1 MILIAASKKDPA
13 GINIAEKL
21 VEHFP
26 FERDGQIYVH
36 AHYDAVLTLIDE
48 RTIYADY
55 LEKAYEGT
63 EAIFFITRHVSKEG
77 VPTLTTHTPG
87 NFHTADF
94 GGVVGTLCPSNPRA
108 QKIALCTMKKE
119 RDEASLTHEVS
130 MEATHHGPITAVPT
144 TFMEI
149 GSHHAQWVDPRAGYA
164 VAKAAHDA
172 LSYKASTSPCAVGIG
187 GGHYSQKLSGIMLGT
202 EWAIGH
208 IIPKYAFPLGP
219 SMLMEAI
226 GKNGPTDAVIMD
238 WKGTPGRSAYRD
250 EIETSGMKVYKTKD
264 F

>member
-13 GINIAEKL
+13 GVNIFENL
-21 VEHFP
+21 IEHFP
-26 FERDGQIYVH
+26 FERDGPVY
-36 AHYDAVLTLIDE
+36 AHTHCDAVLALIDE

-55 LEKAYEGT
+55 LEKSYPGT

-94 GGVVGTLCPSNPRA
+94 GGVVGALCPSNPLA
-108 QKIALCTMKKE
+108 QKIALRTMQKE

-130 MEATHHGPITAVPT
+130 MEATHHGPITSVPT

-149 GSHHAQWVDPRAGYA
+149 GSHHAQWVDPRAGYV
-164 VAKAAHDA
+164 VAKAAHEA
-172 LSYKASTSPCAVGIG
+172 LSYKEYTAPCALGIG
-187 GGHYSQKLSGIMLGT
+187 GGHYPQKLSNIMLET

-208 IIPKYAFPLGP
+208 IIPKYAFPVEP
-219 SMLMEAI
+219 SLLRQAI
-226 GKNGPTDAVIMD
+226 DKNGPTDAVIMD
-238 WKGTPGRSAYRD
+238 WKGTPSRSTYRD
-250 EIETSGMKVYKTKD
+250 ELETIGMKVYKTKD